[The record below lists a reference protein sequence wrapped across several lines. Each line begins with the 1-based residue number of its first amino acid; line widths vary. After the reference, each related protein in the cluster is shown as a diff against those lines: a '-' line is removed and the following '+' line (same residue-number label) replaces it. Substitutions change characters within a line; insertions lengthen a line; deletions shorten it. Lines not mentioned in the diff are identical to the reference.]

1 MFATSFP
8 KYEYIYFFQGEKFG
22 FIPYN
27 YIVIPFPLKLRSKN
41 IFEKSYKR
49 IELLSLEFSKKKM
62 NKEKEIKNWFEDL
75 MSIVPFSPVD
85 SQFNRDLCL
94 RKKRGQSPGYTVIF
108 PTFSPKVS

>member
-1 MFATSFP
+1 MAEIFSCVVYKNKKGSLFSVIPPSFRSKLSLLKQKKNVGLYP
-8 KYEYIYFFQGEKFG
+8 IRWCLQPLSLSMNIYIFFQGEKFG

-62 NKEKEIKNWFEDL
+62 NKEKEIKN
-75 MSIVPFSPVD
+75 
-85 SQFNRDLCL
+85 
-94 RKKRGQSPGYTVIF
+94 
-108 PTFSPKVS
+108 